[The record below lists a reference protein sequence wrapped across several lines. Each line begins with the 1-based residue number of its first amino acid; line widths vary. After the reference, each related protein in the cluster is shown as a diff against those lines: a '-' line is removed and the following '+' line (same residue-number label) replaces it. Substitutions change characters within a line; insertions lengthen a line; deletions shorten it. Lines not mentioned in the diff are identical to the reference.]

1 MKVRDMLSG
10 SRVYGLWDEV
20 KELTRKTWGEV
31 EHYRDDPWWHNA
43 YKFRVNKAYPETSYD
58 FSCSRTMKFT
68 EDCSVRLRV
77 WQKNGDVAWTSPVFV
92 KVKK

>member
-1 MKVRDMLSG
+1 
-10 SRVYGLWDEV
+10 
-20 KELTRKTWGEV
+20 
-31 EHYRDDPWWHNA
+31 
-43 YKFRVNKAYPETSYD
+43 
-58 FSCSRTMKFT
+58 MKFT